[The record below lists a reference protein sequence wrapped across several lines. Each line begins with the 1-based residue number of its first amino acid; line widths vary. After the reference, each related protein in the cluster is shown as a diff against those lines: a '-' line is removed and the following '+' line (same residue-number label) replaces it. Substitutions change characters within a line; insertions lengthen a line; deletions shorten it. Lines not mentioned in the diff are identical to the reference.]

1 MSVFEAELYPHA
13 DEISALSEKASNVMA
28 EAGVDLRAAHH
39 VAMILEELLTNLGT
53 HGGVA
58 EETAKV
64 RILIEPGRVLA
75 EVEDKGPEFDPRKAP
90 GPDTSAPL
98 EERRIGGL
106 GLFLARELTENL
118 DYVRRGKTNHTK
130 FAVKRA

>member
-1 MSVFEAELYPHA
+1 MSVFEAELHPHA
-13 DEISALSEKASNVMA
+13 DEISALSERASNVMA

-53 HGGVA
+53 HGGVP

-64 RILIEPGRVLA
+64 RILIEPGRVIA
-75 EVEDKGPEFDPRKAP
+75 EIEDKGPGFDPRRAP
-90 GPDTSAPL
+90 EPDISAPL

-106 GLFLARELTENL
+106 GLFLARELTEKL